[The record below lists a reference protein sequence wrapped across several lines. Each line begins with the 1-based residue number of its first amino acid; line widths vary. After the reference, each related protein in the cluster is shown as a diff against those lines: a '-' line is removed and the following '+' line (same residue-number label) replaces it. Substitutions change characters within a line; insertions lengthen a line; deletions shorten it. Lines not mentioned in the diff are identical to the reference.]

1 MATIPVIKY
10 RPRPTQW
17 EVPFITD
24 ITHTTRA
31 TCEVPALASPILNL
45 NSTLL
50 TSRELLDHFYLGAF
64 LVLLVCVTFN
74 PVPPA
79 NILFS
84 FHYVQHEC
92 YD

>member
-1 MATIPVIKY
+1 MGSPVHY
-10 RPRPTQW
+10 RHYAYDAGHLRSS
-17 EVPFITD
+17 
-24 ITHTTRA
+24 RA
-31 TCEVPALASPILNL
+31 RLSNLNL

-92 YD
+92 YDGLD